1 MPTVTVNR
9 DCICCGEC
17 GDACPQGIMKP
28 IRPDEGNAYAQY
40 ACAAPGECLGCGL
53 CAEACDQGA
62 ITVEG

>member
-17 GDACPQGIMKP
+17 AEACPAGAMKP
-28 IRPDEGNAYAQY
+28 VRPEDGNAYAQY
-40 ACAAPGECLGCGL
+40 QCVAPDECLGCGL

-62 ITVEG
+62 ITVEE